1 MFPCEYCKI
10 LKSNIF
16 YITPPLP
23 ASVICRTF
31 KVSRSF
37 LGENPRKTW
46 NEVIKSDL
54 KKSKVSDDLAKD
66 RFMIMKALY
75 PSSPGDSNQINMI
88 RRQLFFQNK
97 IPQALTWCQ
106 KVELITPIN
115 IFKNNR
121 ILYLPVTI
129 FREYTSILC
138 TLVCSLKMFTG
149 NCNHSISIFL

>member
-1 MFPCEYCKI
+1 MGQRAWSGKTRSNCPQMFFKIGVRGSTTLLKRDSSTGVSLWI
-10 LKSNIF
+10 LKSNNF

-97 IPQALTWCQ
+97 IPQALTWC
-106 KVELITPIN
+106 
-115 IFKNNR
+115 
-121 ILYLPVTI
+121 
-129 FREYTSILC
+129 
-138 TLVCSLKMFTG
+138 
-149 NCNHSISIFL
+149 